1 MKDYCLPRTQTRLAK
16 PWYLKL
22 KRAQTAMAQS
32 VKFDVMVWCFA
43 EPISGRRLTRYA
55 KLQTDLKTKCLS

>member
-1 MKDYCLPRTQTRLAK
+1 MKDYCQTEDQTRLAK

-22 KRAQTAMAQS
+22 KRAKTAVQS

-43 EPISGRRLTRYA
+43 EPISDRRLTRYA
-55 KLQTDLKTKCLS
+55 KLQRDLKTKCLS

>member
-1 MKDYCLPRTQTRLAK
+1 MV
-16 PWYLKL
+16 
-22 KRAQTAMAQS
+22 QS

-55 KLQTDLKTKCLS
+55 KLQRDLKTKCLS

>member
-1 MKDYCLPRTQTRLAK
+1 MEDEGQRRTQTRLAK

-22 KRAQTAMAQS
+22 KRAQTAVQS

-55 KLQTDLKTKCLS
+55 KLQRDLETKCPS